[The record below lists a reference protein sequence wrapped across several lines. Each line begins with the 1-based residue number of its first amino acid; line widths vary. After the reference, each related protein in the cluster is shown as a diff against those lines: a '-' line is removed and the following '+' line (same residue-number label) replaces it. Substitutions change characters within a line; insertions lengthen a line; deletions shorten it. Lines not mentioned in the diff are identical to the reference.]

1 MKIKTYEIEIAST
14 TYRTYY
20 IDAESADEAQTRA
33 FEEIDAEWEISKA
46 WKQNAEVVFC
56 EPQGG
61 TSHMDDDEFGAYI
74 RGEADAN
81 LDNLNKD
88 L

>member
-1 MKIKTYEIEIAST
+1 MKTKTYEVEIAST

-20 IDAESADEAQTRA
+20 VDAESPKEAQNRA
-33 FEEIDAEWEISKA
+33 FEELDADWEISKA

-61 TSHMDDDEFGAYI
+61 TSHMSNEEFGKYI
-74 RGEADAN
+74 RGE
-81 LDNLNKD
+81 
-88 L
+88 

>member
-20 IDAESADEAQTRA
+20 IDAESPKEAQTRA
-33 FEEIDAEWEISKA
+33 FEEVDADWEISKA

-61 TSHMDDDEFGAYI
+61 TSDMSNKEFGKYI
-74 RGEADAN
+74 RGE
-81 LDNLNKD
+81 
-88 L
+88 